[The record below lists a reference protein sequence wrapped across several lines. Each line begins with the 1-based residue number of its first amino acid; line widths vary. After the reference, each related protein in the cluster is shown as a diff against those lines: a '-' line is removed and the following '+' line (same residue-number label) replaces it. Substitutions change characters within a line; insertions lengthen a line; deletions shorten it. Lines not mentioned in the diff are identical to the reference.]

1 MIFPN
6 RKHKGFV
13 SNYAG
18 NGSHSPGAV
27 EYFTASIQ
35 DGVDANGTPIFSE
48 REIATRVGFYS
59 YLNNLTVG
67 SEMVLDPSYLAIS
80 SANATLDNVTVWS
93 ANSILTQDRGD
104 GRYSPKTSNVTYGQF
119 SQQGLTYLGES
130 STAIT
135 NNGTITRNLFSGYSQ
150 SPYAGS
156 MVFGSNATTTSG
168 VATTAS
174 MQADG
179 QTFSI
184 AGTNLSGA
192 TSKETGMGF
201 SGTGVQFSYFEDNA
215 DGFKTVEYLLS
226 SSGIR
231 ITSINNN
238 YTSSVFGETTFEVT
252 PTSTFIT
259 TLEPAA
265 ITPNTIMNK
274 EMTESLFI
282 TMKRMGL

>member
-1 MIFPN
+1 MSDTIIRQSGPANITIATNTTLGGIIVGENLSINANGLLSAQAGGVTTFN
-6 RKHKGFV
+6 GR
-13 SNYAG
+13 AG
-18 NGSHSPGAV
+18 NVSLTTNDVTAV
-27 EYFTASIQ
+27 
-35 DGVDANGTPIFSE
+35 ANY
-48 REIATRVGFYS
+48 V
-59 YLNNLTVG
+59 
-67 SEMVLDPSYLAIS
+67 
-80 SANATLDNVTVWS
+80 
-93 ANSILTQDRGD
+93 
-104 GRYSPKTSNVTYGQF
+104 PKTPNVTYGQF
-119 SQQGLTYLGES
+119 LQQGLTFLGES
-130 STAIT
+130 SSAIT
-135 NNGTITRNLFSGYSQ
+135 NSGTITRNLFSGYSQ
-150 SPYAGS
+150 PPYAGT
-156 MVFGSNATTTSG
+156 MIFGSNATTTSG

-179 QTFSI
+179 QSFSI
-184 AGTNLSGA
+184 AGTNVSGVV
-192 TSKETGMGF
+192 SKETGMGF

-282 TMKRMGL
+282 TMQRRG

>member
-1 MIFPN
+1 MADIVVVTET
-6 RKHKGFV
+6 RV
-13 SNYAG
+13 DVVTVT
-18 NGSHSPGAV
+18 GSGTTDTIQVIGDKQIEVLTMGVQGPQGPGSVLAPATTTTLGGV
-27 EYFTASIQ
+27 IVGDNLSIN
-35 DGVDANGTPIFSE
+35 ANGLLS
-48 REIATRVGFYS
+48 AQAVGDY
-59 YLNNLTVG
+59 V
-67 SEMVLDPSYLAIS
+67 
-80 SANATLDNVTVWS
+80 
-93 ANSILTQDRGD
+93 
-104 GRYSPKTSNVTYGQF
+104 PKTANVTYGQF

-130 STAIT
+130 SSAIT
-135 NNGTITRNLFSGYSQ
+135 NSGTITRNLFSGYSQ

-156 MVFGSNATTTSG
+156 MVFGSNATTTTG

-184 AGTNLSGA
+184 AGTNLSGVV
-192 TSKETGMGF
+192 TKETSMGF

-274 EMTESLFI
+274 QMTESLFI
-282 TMKRMGL
+282 TMRRMGL